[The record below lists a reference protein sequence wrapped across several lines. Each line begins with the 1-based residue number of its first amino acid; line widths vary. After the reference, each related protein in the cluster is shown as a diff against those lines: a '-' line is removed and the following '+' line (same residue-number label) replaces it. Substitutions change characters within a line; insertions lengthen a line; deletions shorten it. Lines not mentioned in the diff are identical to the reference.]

1 MDNAAITRFLHSR
14 GGAALAIVIMIVATW
29 LDYHAGRVTY
39 IPGDKGFAV
48 PSANDWISSP
58 VTEMI
63 VNLVI
68 VGLIIVLSVYLNRA
82 FNVLRAMTM
91 LYVVFFAFFE
101 LATPNLLAQLTTS
114 TVLCAVVLACM
125 VLLYSCYGDTGRI
138 RRVFLIFF
146 FLSVAAASQYAF
158 VVYIPLFLLGCAQM
172 KILNLRTIGAASL
185 GIVTPWWILLGFGL
199 VSLGDLHRP
208 RVVSI
213 FDAINF
219 NEAIALA
226 VTVGLTVLLTLS
238 AYMLTLLKS
247 MTYNAKSRSF
257 GSFIA
262 VMTAMTIVAMVID
275 YTNITAYVTLLNFCA
290 AYQLSHFFL
299 LHKSEKSYIAVT
311 IILAIYFVLYLWRT
325 II

>member
-199 VSLGDLHRP
+199 VSLGDLHIP

>member
-29 LDYHAGRVTY
+29 LDYQAGRVTY

-199 VSLGDLHRP
+199 VSLGDLHIP

>member
-1 MDNAAITRFLHSR
+1 
-14 GGAALAIVIMIVATW
+14 MIVATW

-63 VNLVI
+63 VNRVI

-199 VSLGDLHRP
+199 VSLGDLHIP

>member
-1 MDNAAITRFLHSR
+1 MNNAAITRFLHSR
-14 GGAALAIVIMIVATW
+14 GGATLAILFMIVGTW
-29 LDYHAGRVTY
+29 FYWHVGRVTY
-39 IPGDKGFAV
+39 IPGDKGLAL

-58 VTEMI
+58 VAEMV

-68 VGLIIVLSVYLNRA
+68 TGVIIVLSVYLNRV
-82 FNVLRAMTM
+82 FNVLRAMTL

-114 TVLCAVVLACM
+114 TVLCAVVLACT
-125 VLLYSCYGDTGRI
+125 VLLYSCYGDTSRI
-138 RRVFLIFF
+138 RRVFLLFF
-146 FLSVAAASQYAF
+146 LLSVAAASQYAF
-158 VVYIPLFLLGCAQM
+158 VVYIPLFILGCAQM
-172 KILNLRTIGAASL
+172 KIMNLRTVGAAIL
-185 GIVTPWWILLGFGL
+185 GIITPWWILLGFGI
-199 VSLGDLHRP
+199 VSPADIHMP
-208 RVVSI
+208 KVVSI
-213 FDAINF
+213 FDAIDF
-219 NEAIALA
+219 SEAIALA
-226 VTVGLTVLLTLS
+226 VTVGVTVLLTLS

-262 VMTAMTIVAMVID
+262 LMTAMTIVAMVVD

-299 LHKSEKSYIAVT
+299 LHKSEKSYFAIT
-311 IILAIYFVLYLWRT
+311 TILAVYLVLYIWRT

>member
-1 MDNAAITRFLHSR
+1 
-14 GGAALAIVIMIVATW
+14 MIVATW

-199 VSLGDLHRP
+199 VSLGDLHIP

>member
-14 GGAALAIVIMIVATW
+14 GGATLAILIMLAGTW
-29 LDYHAGRVTY
+29 FDYHAGRVTY
-39 IPGDKGFAV
+39 IPGDKGFAL

-58 VTEMI
+58 LTEMI

-68 VGLIIVLSVYLNRA
+68 TGVIIVMSVYINRA
-82 FNVLRAMTM
+82 FNVLRAMTQ

-101 LATPNLLAQLTTS
+101 LSTPNLLAQLTTS
-114 TVLCAVVLACM
+114 TVLCVVVMACM
-125 VLLYSCYGDTGRI
+125 ILLYSCYGDNRRI
-138 RRVFLIFF
+138 RRIFLIFF
-146 FLSVAAASQYAF
+146 FLSAAAASQYAF

-172 KILNLRTIGAASL
+172 KIMNLRTIGAALL
-185 GIVTPWWILLGFGL
+185 GIMTPWWILLGFGL
-199 VSLGDLHRP
+199 VSPADLHIP
-208 RVVSI
+208 KVVSI
-213 FDAINF
+213 FDAIDL
-219 NEAIALA
+219 NEAIALV
-226 VTVGLTVLLTLS
+226 VTVGVTVLLTLS

-262 VMTAMTIVAMVID
+262 IMTALTIVAMVVD

-299 LHKSEKSYIAVT
+299 LHKSEKSYIAIT
-311 IILAIYFVLYLWRT
+311 TILAVYFVLYLWRT